1 MIQKSKR
8 GDLLQIRILLQI
20 VGKLTAKCVVVNMR
34 NLKSK
39 IYGKSEMMMRR
50 IWIKLVMCPFG
61 DVILEKSET
70 IFWTE
75 AIEMEQNLAGRSGKK
90 PDKNTRNVF

>member
-1 MIQKSKR
+1 
-8 GDLLQIRILLQI
+8 
-20 VGKLTAKCVVVNMR
+20 
-34 NLKSK
+34 
-39 IYGKSEMMMRR
+39 MMMRR